1 MSLVADVRM
10 YTRFASGLPALF
22 KGRLT
27 IAEARAIVEERMDRR
42 EANFL
47 QLVERSVFG
56 YPKSPYRPLM
66 DAAGCTFGD
75 LQQMTRSHGLETTLQ
90 RLRDAGV
97 FITFEEFKG
106 RRAIE
111 RNGLRY
117 DVAASAF
124 DNPFLTRHYYA
135 ETGGTTGAG
144 TRVPLDCNHLSD
156 RLPYVLL
163 AYHAH
168 GVLGAPTAVWRGILP
183 DNSGISNFLR
193 GPMLGHVPEKWFTP
207 VTRRDL
213 RPRLRN
219 RLATSAIR
227 AVARAYG
234 LHIPRPEPVRLD
246 EPLRVAKWASDAATR
261 HGRALVRA
269 SVSLAVRAA
278 VSAREAGLNMQ
289 GVALMGGGE
298 PPTPAKVRAI
308 EASGARW
315 IPMYAFTEG
324 GRAGVGCVH
333 PADGNDL
340 HFLKD
345 ALALI
350 QHARTVKDAGIE
362 VPAFYFT
369 SLLASSPKI
378 LINVEND
385 DYGMIEQRRCGCA
398 LEEYGFT
405 DHLRHVRSFRK
416 LTGEGMTLVGTE
428 MERILGELLPARF
441 GGGPLD
447 YQLLEEEDERGLTRL
462 TLLVHPAIRPPSDQA
477 VIDAVLDELGRG
489 NDAADIARAHWRQA
503 KTLRVK
509 RAAPIWTGRGK
520 LMPLHL
526 AERGRPHSSGA
537 AGRPGAAGL

>member
-1 MSLVADVRM
+1 VSLAADIRM
-10 YTRFASGLPALF
+10 YARFASGLPALF
-22 KGRLT
+22 QGRLT
-27 IAEARAIVEERMDRR
+27 IAAARAIVDERMDRR

-47 QLVERSVFG
+47 QLVHRSVFA
-56 YPKSPYRPLM
+56 YSKSPYRPLM
-66 DAAGCTFGD
+66 NAAGCTFSD
-75 LQQMTRSHGLETTLQ
+75 LQQMTRSHGLEPTLQ

-97 FITFEEFKG
+97 FVTFDEFKG
-106 RRAIE
+106 RRPIE
-111 RNGLRY
+111 RHGLRY

-144 TRVPLDCNHLSD
+144 TRVPLDCDHLSE
-156 RLPYVLL
+156 RLPHVLL

-168 GVLGAPTAVWRGILP
+168 GVLGAPTAIWRDIYP
-183 DNSGISNFLR
+183 DHSGMSNFLR
-193 GPMLGHVPEKWFTP
+193 GPRLGHVPEKWFTP
-207 VTRRDL
+207 VTRQDL
-213 RPRLRN
+213 RPGLKN
-219 RLATSAIR
+219 RLATSTIR

-234 LHIPRPEPVRLD
+234 VRIPRPEPVRLD
-246 EPLRVAKWASDAATR
+246 ESLRIANWAADAAAR

-269 SVSLAVRAA
+269 SVSLAVRVAA
-278 VSAREAGLNMQ
+278 SARSAGVNME
-289 GVALMGGGE
+289 GVTLMGGGE
-298 PPTPAKVRAI
+298 PPTPAKVRAM

-333 PADGNDL
+333 PKDGNDL

-345 ALALI
+345 TLALI
-350 QHARTVKDAGIE
+350 QHRRTIEDAGLE

-369 SLLASSPKI
+369 SLMPSSPKI

-385 DYGMIEQRRCGCA
+385 DYGTIEPRRCGCA

-416 LTGEGMTLVGTE
+416 LTGEGMTLVGTD

-447 YQLLEEEDERGLTRL
+447 YQLLEEEDESGLTRL
-462 TLLVHPAIRPPSDQA
+462 TLLVHPTVRPPSDQA

-489 NDAADIARAHWRQA
+489 SDAANIARAYWRQA
-503 KTLRVK
+503 NTLRIR
-509 RAAPIWTGRGK
+509 RAPPIWTGRGK

-526 AERGRPHSSGA
+526 AERG
-537 AGRPGAAGL
+537 